1 MREENSPISSTA
13 NLILR
18 GTGGQGGREA
28 MLSSEI
34 LPVFHKEYSG
44 QGICE
49 V

>member
-1 MREENSPISSTA
+1 MREENSPISFTA

-18 GTGGQGGREA
+18 GAGGREA